1 MLCVCVFFLVV
12 LIYQVHLPGKC
23 SLFTRYYSDPYILWK
38 QFGPPR
44 PTFLRPLH
52 LNPVG

>member
-23 SLFTRYYSDPYILWK
+23 SLYQVL
-38 QFGPPR
+38 Q
-44 PTFLRPLH
+44 RPLYTIGF
-52 LNPVG
+52 LFLSY